1 MADKVFSLLIEVHMK
16 KFLLVL
22 ILSWVSVNAFAD
34 DLEDIL
40 GVEADVKITLGPG
53 MLGLANLFT
62 KDDPEAQAV
71 LSGLSDLSISVYE
84 LSHKVD
90 TDDLNDWMSDTLRS
104 LNRNG
109 VEEIVKVV
117 DGDERVH
124 IMAKVDGSYLSDLS
138 ILVYEPGDEFVYIRM
153 DGDIDVAKLHNI
165 TGNFDIDID
174 GLKLLTLN

>member
-1 MADKVFSLLIEVHMK
+1 MK

-22 ILSWVSVNAFAD
+22 MLGLVAITAWAGDMD
-34 DLEDIL
+34 DLESIL
-40 GVEADVKITLGPG
+40 GVEPDVKITLGPG

-62 KDDPEAQAV
+62 KDEPEAQAI

-84 LSHKVD
+84 LTDEVD
-90 TDDLNDWMSDTLRS
+90 AADMGDWIKATLRN
-104 LNRNG
+104 LTRNG

-124 IMAKVDGSYLSDLS
+124 IMAKVNGTRLTDLS

-153 DGDIDVAKLHNI
+153 DGDIDVAKLKEI

-174 GLKLLTLN
+174 GLEALSLNL

>member
-1 MADKVFSLLIEVHMK
+1 MK

-22 ILSWVSVNAFAD
+22 ILGLSSFNAWSD

-40 GVEADVKITLGPG
+40 GVEADVKISLGSG
-53 MLGLANLFT
+53 MLGLASLFT
-62 KDDPEAQAV
+62 QDDPEAQAV

-84 LSHKVD
+84 LSNKVD
-90 TDDLNDWMSDTLRS
+90 TDELNDWMQSTLRN

-124 IMAKVDGSYLSDLS
+124 IMAKVDGTYLSDLS

-153 DGDIDVAKLHNI
+153 DGDIDVANLQDI

-174 GLKLLTLN
+174 GLEALSLNL